1 MKVSGST
8 TLQAP
13 RHEVWR
19 ALNDPGVLVQ
29 TIPGCQRLEALGQ
42 YSYKMTVSAGVGSIK
57 GVYDGEVHLT
67 EHQEPGSFLMRAQG
81 AGAPGTIGAAV
92 QVTLV
97 ETAEGGTELTYDAD
111 ATVGGMIG
119 GVGQRM
125 LTGVSKKLAAEFF
138 DNVDALIAA
147 GVPAGV
153 AAGAAVPGPGAPTIQ
168 LPSFV
173 GQPPGPSTVG
183 APTPGP
189 AYAAATP
196 PPGQPLGAP
205 TPGPAYAAAA
215 PPSGQPL
222 GGGAPAPVGTVFTP
236 PAGVASSGAPAGAPG
251 FVVGVVV
258 GAVAALAGAVVGGW
272 LTGRR
277 HDAR

>member
-97 ETAEGGTELTYDAD
+97 ESAEGGTELTYDAD

-138 DNVDALIAA
+138 DNVDALLA
-147 GVPAGV
+147 AGV
-153 AAGAAVPGPGAPTIQ
+153 AAGLAVPGPGAPTIQ

-183 APTPGP
+183 APAPGP
-189 AYAAATP
+189 AHAAAP
-196 PPGQPLGAP
+196 PLPGQPLGGGA
-205 TPGPAYAAAA
+205 TPGPAFAAAA
-215 PPSGQPL
+215 PPSGQSL
-222 GGGAPAPVGTVFTP
+222 GGGVSAPVGTVFTP
-236 PAGVASSGAPAGAPG
+236 PAGVAPAGGPAGAPG
-251 FVVGVVV
+251 FVLGVVV